1 MTEVDELLA
10 RLRKLPQLRL
20 DGEFDAALKQRG
32 RRQLRRPVRS
42 APLASL
48 AVFGTV
54 IVYLSWAVHFT
65 SALYP

>member
-20 DGEFDAALKQRG
+20 EGEFDAALKQRG
-32 RRQLRRPVRS
+32 QRRLRQPLRS

-48 AVFGTV
+48 ALFGTV
-54 IVYLSWAVHFT
+54 IAYLSWAVHFT